1 VQADVGDA
9 VQIAGALAVLVAFLL
24 VQRRVLSTRSTLYGV
39 LNLLGSGVLAVDA
52 YLERQWGF
60 VILQAAW
67 AIVAAWSL
75 AVRRG

>member
-24 VQRRVLSTRSTLYGV
+24 VQRRVLSTRSTRYGV

-67 AIVAAWSL
+67 AIVAAWGL